1 MRTKP
6 FSLLLQFVLAC
17 LLLALAQVAAQA
29 QVPVAGQ
36 VVNADRYPEVKVS
49 FPDGVTGYPNLA
61 YASVPGRS
69 LLLDL
74 YVPPAGRGGSVRPFI
89 VYAHG
94 GGWSGGSSRTTGAFE
109 NWPAVLASI
118 AARGYVV
125 ASINYRLTGEAKFPA
140 NIQDVKSAIRWMRTK
155 TDQYGIDKNR
165 GAVWGPSAGGH
176 LAALAGTSCGVKEL
190 EPESPQAGR
199 GGAGAAR
206 GPAPGDVGRGTPPGA
221 AARGAARGAAPGD
234 ETPPVAAP
242 TAESDCV
249 QAAVLWYGIFDFAGP
264 GNAPASLFS
273 CPAEGCPKEVF
284 LSASPAKYVDP
295 KDPPMIIIAGDQD
308 QTIPVQQSRNFDKL
322 LRDNGIKSE
331 LHVIA
336 GVGHSFIG
344 PTQEETSKA
353 SNFALQKT
361 IEFLDATFG
370 VKAAGK

>member
-1 MRTKP
+1 
-6 FSLLLQFVLAC
+6 V
-17 LLLALAQVAAQA
+17 QA

-36 VVNADRYPEVKVS
+36 VVNADRYPEAKVS

-69 LLLDL
+69 LFLDL
-74 YVPPAGRGGSVRPFI
+74 YVPPAGKGGSARPFI

-109 NWPAVLASI
+109 NWPSVLASI

-155 TDQYGIDKNR
+155 ADQYGIDKNR

-190 EPESPQAGR
+190 EPESGR
-199 GGAGAAR
+199 GSAGPARGAAPADTAR
-206 GPAPGDVGRGTPPGA
+206 GAAPAN
-221 AARGAARGAAPGD
+221 AARGAARGAAPAN
-234 ETPPVAAP
+234 ETPTIAVSA
-242 TAESDCV
+242 AESDCV

-273 CPAEGCPKEVF
+273 CPPEGCSQDVF
-284 LSASPAKYVDP
+284 KTASPSTYVDP

-322 LRDNGIKSE
+322 LRDNGVKSE
-331 LHVIA
+331 LYIIP

-344 PTQEETSKA
+344 PNQEETSKA

-361 IEFLDATFG
+361 IEFLDATFS
-370 VKAAGK
+370 VKTTAK